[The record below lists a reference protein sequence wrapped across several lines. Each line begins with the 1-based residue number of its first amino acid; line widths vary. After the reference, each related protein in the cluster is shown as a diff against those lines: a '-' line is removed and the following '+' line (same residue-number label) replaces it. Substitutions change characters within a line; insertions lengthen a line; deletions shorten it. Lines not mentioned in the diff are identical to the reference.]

1 LEKLKGQQR
10 SYLSKQAQELKP
22 VVYIGKNGLRETVI
36 ASLDK
41 ALSDHELVKVR
52 FIDFKDD
59 RQDLSRS
66 LEEATGSVLVRVIG
80 NVGIF
85 YRAAENPEDRKYTL
99 PD

>member
-1 LEKLKGQQR
+1 MEQLKGQQR
-10 SYLSKQAQELKP
+10 SYLSKQAQELNP
-22 VVYIGKNGLRETVI
+22 IVYIGKNGLREGVI
-36 ASLDK
+36 SSLDK

-59 RQDLSRS
+59 RKEISHA
-66 LEEATGSVLVRVIG
+66 LEEATDSILVRVIG

-85 YRAAENPEDRKYTL
+85 YRPAKNPEERKYFL

>member
-1 LEKLKGQQR
+1 MEQLKGQQR
-10 SYLSKQAQELKP
+10 SYLSKQAQELNP
-22 VVYIGKNGLRETVI
+22 IVYIGKNGLREGVI
-36 ASLDK
+36 SSLDK

-59 RQDLSRS
+59 RKEISHA
-66 LEEATGSVLVRVIG
+66 LEEATDSILVRVIG

-85 YRAAENPEDRKYTL
+85 YRPAKNPEERKYSL